1 MKKYIVIALA
11 ALVAF
16 AACTKVNPEKKADKI
31 SFTVANFMPA
41 TKAYTS
47 LLDETTS
54 FNCKAYLHADG
65 EETAQEYFGA
75 DGEIIS
81 ANNETNPS
89 EWLPSHE
96 YFWPKSANSYINFV
110 AWYNSPDVTIGS
122 FQVKEDVVKY
132 TNVTI
137 TGNSNILVAEKAWYY
152 NQNRTSEENDE
163 ETGHDGAFG
172 QNAVTGGV
180 PMLFHHML
188 AKVSVKAKAAKVQGG
203 SDNKTTWDIT
213 IKNAKII
220 NIGETAGAANVAFRT
235 PETTDPQIT
244 PFRGGNWQYVGY
256 EDEIELSDSDVLT
269 TTAEDL
275 LEDYSVFPQSLNISS
290 HPAKLEFDLTIV
302 NKYDGVE
309 YGHETIK
316 ESIELAT
323 LENKITEEAIEAWF
337 MNTKYTY
344 TIIVDPETETIKFD
358 PAVVAWDVVE
368 AEDIEVPTL

>member
-16 AACTKVNPEKKADKI
+16 AACTKVNPEKKADRI

-65 EETAQEYFGA
+65 EETAQDYFGA

-81 ANNETNPS
+81 ANNETDPS

-96 YFWPKSANSYINFV
+96 YFWPKSANSYINFL
-110 AWYNSPDVTIGS
+110 AWYNSSDVTIGN
-122 FQVKEDVVKY
+122 FQVLESVIKY
-132 TNVTI
+132 TNIEI
-137 TGNSNILVAEKAWYY
+137 TGNSNIIIAEKAWYY
-152 NQNRTSEENDE
+152 KQNRTSEENDE
-163 ETGHDGAFG
+163 ETGHEDAFG
-172 QNAVTGGV
+172 QNSVTGGV

-203 SDNKTTWDIT
+203 SDNKTSWDIT
-213 IKNAKII
+213 ISNAKII
-220 NIGETAGAANVAFRT
+220 NVGETAGAANFSFRT
-235 PETTDPQIT
+235 PTTTVPQIT
-244 PFRGGNWQYVGY
+244 PIVGVWQSV
-256 EDEIELSDSDVLT
+256 DHDAEIALTDSGVLT

-275 LEDYSVFPQSLNISS
+275 LAEYSVFPQSLNLTST
-290 HPAKLEFDLTIV
+290 PAKLEFDLTIV

-309 YGHETIK
+309 YGHETIH
-316 ESIELAT
+316 ESIALAT
-323 LENKITEEAIEAWF
+323 LKNKATEEAIKEWA

-344 TIIVDPETETIKFD
+344 TIVVDPETETIKFD

-368 AEDIEVPTL
+368 AEEIEVPTL